1 MFVNNKILDDKH
13 ANPKPGTFIAN
24 AKIMSQQSAMKKEGR
39 EKIQ

>member
-1 MFVNNKILDDKH
+1 MINMQIQ
-13 ANPKPGTFIAN
+13 KPGTFIAN